1 MDRDTMNA
9 AALGPQTREL
19 TEAELDAVS
28 GGFSNSS
35 GGDRPS
41 ETVVSSYQS
50 GGHEIIVAG

>member
-9 AALGPQTREL
+9 AALGPHTREL

-41 ETVVSSYQS
+41 ETMVSSYQS
-50 GGHEIIVAG
+50 GHEIIVVC